1 MVALITMI
9 TSINRDN
16 NKLRTFENRQQ
27 LAYQIFRSGSDFLI
41 SSILSTLN
49 EGYLIAIRY

>member
-1 MVALITMI
+1 MVALIIMI